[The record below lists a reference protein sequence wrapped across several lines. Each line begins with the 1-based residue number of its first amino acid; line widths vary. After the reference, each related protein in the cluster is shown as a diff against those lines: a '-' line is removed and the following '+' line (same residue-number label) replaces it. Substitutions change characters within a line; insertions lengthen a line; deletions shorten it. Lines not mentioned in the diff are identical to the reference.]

1 MAVLRLIT
9 SSYFGGILHRHVGW
23 LLAPEDAIDV
33 AGRAPELVN
42 RISPVGDK
50 TTLDNEVAERV
61 DRGQLLPSRQGDDQ
75 VTVNRRRRTAGDD
88 QPAIRAAR
96 HCRKAAFDFA
106 GIAHIDWAQL
116 HPKRRSCG
124 LDCGPLADPSR
135 DP

>member
-1 MAVLRLIT
+1 LAVLRLIT

-61 DRGQLLPSRQGDDQ
+61 DRGQLLPSRQRDDQ
-75 VTVNRRRRTAGDD
+75 VTMNRRRRASGDD

-96 HCRKAAFDFA
+96 HC
-106 GIAHIDWAQL
+106 
-116 HPKRRSCG
+116 S
-124 LDCGPLADPSR
+124 
-135 DP
+135 